1 MAQSIK
7 QLHAKIQVMS
17 SDAVKAIA
25 LSGLNQSNGN
35 LSDLERLITEIT
47 EESEGYQWGEID
59 TANEF
64 QPLSE
69 KQTIAISLAAL
80 QDYQKSKTGISGD
93 RVKEWADNLGSD
105 VLANYAKIKLQ
116 VKVNPSS

>member
-7 QLHAKIQVMS
+7 QLHAKIQVMP
-17 SDAVKAIA
+17 SDAVKAIV
-25 LSGLNQSNGN
+25 LSWLNQSNGN
-35 LSDLERLITEIT
+35 LSDFERLIAEIT

-69 KQTIAISLAAL
+69 EQTIAMSLAAL

-93 RVKEWADNLGSD
+93 RVKEWADSLGSD
-105 VLANYAKIKLQ
+105 RELPCPQ
-116 VKVNPSS
+116 